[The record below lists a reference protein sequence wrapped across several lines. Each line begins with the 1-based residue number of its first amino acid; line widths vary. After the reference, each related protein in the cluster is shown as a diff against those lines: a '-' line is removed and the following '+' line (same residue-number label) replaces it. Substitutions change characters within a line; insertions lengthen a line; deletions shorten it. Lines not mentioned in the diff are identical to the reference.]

1 MPIDESAPPTDP
13 DATVRTAAVGVLW
26 RLAHGQLIE
35 GEPPAE
41 VTAYADADPSAG
53 EELQLSVLDLW
64 REAGEDLGGWK
75 IGFTSRK
82 MRDSMGEGFRPF
94 GYILASRIFA
104 SGAQVP
110 SGIPNCKLEPEIAVV
125 MGQRLGGPD
134 VTVEQARAAVA
145 AVVPAFEINSSRLPP
160 GMPKAIRL
168 GNSLNNW
175 GMVVGPER
183 SADIDLSSLSV
194 ELYADG
200 ELIGSAGAGPDII
213 DDPYLS
219 LTRVCR
225 TLAASGRCLEAG
237 QRVITGSLLAATP
250 VAGRTRFEA
259 RYGALGDV
267 SVTFA

>member
-1 MPIDESAPPTDP
+1 MPIEESAVPTDLDP
-13 DATVRTAAVGVLW
+13 TVRTATLQVLW
-26 RLAHGQLIE
+26 GLAHGQLIE
-35 GEPPAE
+35 GEPPTE
-41 VTAYADADPSAG
+41 LTAYQDSDPSTG
-53 EELQLSVLDLW
+53 EALQLSVLDMW
-64 REAGEDLGGWK
+64 QDAGEDLGGWK
-75 IGFTSRK
+75 VGFTSRK
-82 MRDSMGEGFRPF
+82 MRDSMGQGYRPF
-94 GYILASRIFA
+94 GYVLASRIFT
-104 SGAQVP
+104 SGTRVP
-110 SGIPNCKLEPEIAVV
+110 DGIPNCKLEPEIAVV
-125 MGQRLGGPD
+125 MGERLGGPD

-145 AVVPAFEINSSRLPP
+145 AVAPAFEINSSRLPP

-175 GMVVGPER
+175 GIVVGPER
-183 SADIDLSSLSV
+183 SVDIDLSSVSV

-200 ELIGSAGAGPDII
+200 ELIGSAGAGPEII

-225 TLAASGRCLEAG
+225 TLAASGRYLEAG